1 MRPLTLLVLALTT
14 FAGFG
19 CGQSAA
25 TSSPPAP
32 PTTVTGPP
40 QPTLK
45 VALLP
50 GMRHADRQLS
60 AATLGRE
67 AAGLSGQL
75 AGWGYR
81 AGSEREFKGNTG
93 DFQDVV
99 SRTLLFDS
107 PAGAES
113 FMGFV
118 HAHPDTWLGT
128 LRSTKPVTLPGKR
141 TGFVLSPVP
150 CGCHRETLLRL
161 LLAAHGPRVTWLM
174 VNGPRATTAR
184 TLALAGQAP

>member
-1 MRPLTLLVLALTT
+1 MTL

-19 CGQSAA
+19 CGQS
-25 TSSPPAP
+25 SGSPSAP
-32 PTTVTGPP
+32 SLPTTSTGPP
-40 QPTLK
+40 QPTLNE
-45 VALLP
+45 ATLP
-50 GMRHADRQLS
+50 GMRHTERGLS

-67 AAGLSGQL
+67 AAGLSSQL
-75 AGWGYR
+75 AGWGYV
-81 AGSEREFKGNTG
+81 AGTEREFKGNG
-93 DFQDVV
+93 KDFQDVV

-107 PAGAES
+107 TAGAQR

-128 LRSTKPVTLPGKR
+128 LQSSKPVTLPGGR
-141 TGFVLSPVP
+141 SGFVLSPVP

-174 VNGPRATTAR
+174 VNGPRATTRR

>member
-1 MRPLTLLVLALTT
+1 LTSLT
-14 FAGFG
+14 AIS
-19 CGQSAA
+19 CGQS
-25 TSSPPAP
+25 SSTPSAP
-32 PTTVTGPP
+32 VLPTTTTGPP

-45 VALLP
+45 VGLLP
-50 GMRHADRQLS
+50 GMDHADRQLS

-81 AGSEREFKGNTG
+81 AGSEREFKGNSG

-128 LRSTKPVTLPGKR
+128 LKSSAPVTLSGKR

-161 LLAAHGPRVTWLM
+161 LLASHGARVTWLM
-174 VNGPRATTAR
+174 VNGPRATTRRA
-184 TLALAGQAP
+184 LALAGRAP